1 MRGGMTGLEP
11 SRLIADADNL
21 EDVQL
26 QLTNSTISQ
35 TIPFYS
41 LLLSVD
47 NPTVNLLSL
56 DIEGAEYQVNSTLRF
71 SVVTLES
78 QMSVSPSVHHQ

>member
-1 MRGGMTGLEP
+1 MNRDNQVAGSTMEAGMTGLEP
-11 SRLIADADNL
+11 SDLIQDADKL

-26 QLTNSTISQ
+26 QLTNNTLSQ

-56 DIEGAEYQVNSTLRF
+56 DIEGAEYQVKWHKVL
-71 SVVTLES
+71 
-78 QMSVSPSVHHQ
+78 

>member
-26 QLTNSTISQ
+26 QLTNSTVSQ

-71 SVVTLES
+71 SVESLES
-78 QMSVSPSVHHQ
+78 QMSISPSVHHQ

>member
-26 QLTNSTISQ
+26 QLTNSTVSQ

>member
-11 SRLIADADNL
+11 SRLITDADNL

-56 DIEGAEYQVNSTLRF
+56 DIEGAEYQVHLHYGF
-71 SVVTLES
+71 QS
-78 QMSVSPSVHHQ
+78 Q